1 MPEAS
6 VWGDKPLPCIHLRR
20 KSMYIVQAQ
29 SEDNPLYTNDMAEP
43 HWCLKTMGIYGPD
56 GDLVDPKECRE
67 GRECYESGF

>member
-1 MPEAS
+1 
-6 VWGDKPLPCIHLRR
+6 
-20 KSMYIVQAQ
+20 MYIVQAQ